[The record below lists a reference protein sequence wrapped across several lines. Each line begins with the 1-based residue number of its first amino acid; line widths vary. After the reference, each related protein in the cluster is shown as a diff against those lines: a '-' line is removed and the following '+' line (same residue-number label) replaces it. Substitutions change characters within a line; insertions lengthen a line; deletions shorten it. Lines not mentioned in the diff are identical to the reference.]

1 MAILTT
7 PGLRSALLLTALGVA
22 LSAGAQTYKWV
33 DERGVVTY
41 SNTPPPATGGQPKRI
56 DAVAERVS
64 VYTPDAEL
72 QQAMKSDSGRD
83 AKIDR
88 LERDLAA
95 ARRAHPAGGTGR
107 QNAAYDRCVTER
119 GVDCEALRSKSTA
132 SNEPEV
138 APGYATLYYPP
149 VIGAARAYA
158 HRTRPFFLIEEPR
171 PIGVDNRPKVGID
184 NRPKVGIDSRPPVE
198 APPHSHTSSRLR

>member
-1 MAILTT
+1 MGTLTT
-7 PGLRSALLLTALGVA
+7 LGLRSALLLTALGIA

-41 SNTPPPATGGQPKRI
+41 SNTPPPATGGQSRRI

-72 QQAMKSDSGRD
+72 RQAMKSDSGRD
-83 AKIDR
+83 AKINR
-88 LERDLAA
+88 LERDLEA
-95 ARRAHPAGGTGR
+95 ARRAHPAGDTGR
-107 QNAAYDRCVTER
+107 QNAAYDRCITER
-119 GVDCEALRSKSTA
+119 RVDCEALRSKSTA
-132 SNEPEV
+132 STEPQA
-138 APGYATLYYPP
+138 APDYATLYYPP

-158 HRTRPFFLIEEPR
+158 HRTRPFVVIDEPR

-184 NRPKVGIDSRPPVE
+184 DRPKVGIDSRPPVG
-198 APPHSHTSSRLR
+198 APPRSHTSSSLR